1 MCARVQDIVLSL
13 SFFVHIN
20 AFRVNMFKL
29 IGHEKTLPL
38 RFCITVFSFL
48 FLLHHSLDTRR
59 KKHSKNNNNNNIST
73 WRNQVVLWSHEFAKK
88 ILSFRNEQ
96 KACEETLKYNL
107 FNTDNEK
114 RWVVEPIF
122 LTVEWKMRK
131 VSNATKLNAG
141 LLSRVH
147 LLHESI
153 CTYSAKQE
161 NHLAKQGTI
170 CILMFN
176 ITFITTILLRWD
188 MNRQMD

>member
-88 ILSFRNEQ
+88 NPIIHKWTKSLWRDLKIEPFHYRQQEEVSS
-96 KACEETLKYNL
+96 KANI
-107 FNTDNEK
+107 
-114 RWVVEPIF
+114 P
-122 LTVEWKMRK
+122 
-131 VSNATKLNAG
+131 A
-141 LLSRVH
+141 
-147 LLHESI
+147 SI
-153 CTYSAKQE
+153 MKKAF
-161 NHLAKQGTI
+161 GP
-170 CILMFN
+170 
-176 ITFITTILLRWD
+176 
-188 MNRQMD
+188 